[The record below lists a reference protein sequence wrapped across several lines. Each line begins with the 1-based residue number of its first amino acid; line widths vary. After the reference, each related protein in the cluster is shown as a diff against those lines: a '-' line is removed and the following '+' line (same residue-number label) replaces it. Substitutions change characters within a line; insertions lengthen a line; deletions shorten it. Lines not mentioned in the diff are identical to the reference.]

1 MGEAMGVEQLPTP
14 TVADIGV
21 FVVTKLGYCGYAL
34 ILPCFLQPW
43 LHVLSAPHQA
53 GYLMTRTELLDRL
66 AVLLGGRTAEEL
78 IFGDVST
85 GAQDDLQRATDLVR
99 HMITRYGMSDALG
112 LATFEAPRQALFLQ
126 VPTGAPREYSEETAR
141 VIDAEIQTLL
151 EAAHTR
157 VRETLT
163 AQRALLESL
172 ATLLIA
178 HEVVDR
184 TALTQLL
191 GTAVPEE
198 VPYAP
203 VGADLAAETIGAIK
217 PQVTSSLNGEQMQAR
232 DSQG

>member
-1 MGEAMGVEQLPTP
+1 
-14 TVADIGV
+14 
-21 FVVTKLGYCGYAL
+21 
-34 ILPCFLQPW
+34 
-43 LHVLSAPHQA
+43 
-53 GYLMTRTELLDRL
+53 
-66 AVLLGGRTAEEL
+66 
-78 IFGDVST
+78 
-85 GAQDDLQRATDLVR
+85 
-99 HMITRYGMSDALG
+99 MSEALG

-157 VRETLT
+157 VRATLT

-172 ATLLIA
+172 AKLLIA

-184 TALTQLL
+184 NALTQLL

-203 VGADLAAETIGAIK
+203 VGSDLAAKTEGVLT
-217 PQVTSSLNGEQMQAR
+217 PQVTSSYNGEQMQAR
-232 DSQG
+232 HSRG

>member
-1 MGEAMGVEQLPTP
+1 
-14 TVADIGV
+14 
-21 FVVTKLGYCGYAL
+21 
-34 ILPCFLQPW
+34 
-43 LHVLSAPHQA
+43 
-53 GYLMTRTELLDRL
+53 
-66 AVLLGGRTAEEL
+66 
-78 IFGDVST
+78 
-85 GAQDDLQRATDLVR
+85 
-99 HMITRYGMSDALG
+99 MITRYGMSDALG

-141 VIDAEIQTLL
+141 VIDAEIQQFL

-157 VRETLT
+157 VRATLT

-184 TALTQLL
+184 TALTRLL

-203 VGADLAAETIGAIK
+203 VGAERAAEMGGALT
-217 PQVTSSLNGEQMQAR
+217 PQVTASWNGEQTPAR
-232 DSQG
+232 DARG